1 MVPACLVVEHQTR
14 VHDALFVLSEGL
26 PAIPAKLIRKIQKS
40 GFVDMAELLRD
51 NMEVCRR
58 EEGTPKPSRR
68 AIPDLLSWVT
78 CFGAYA
84 SVVTEKQPERVK
96 SQAYDSMS
104 TNNSKVVWSQ
114 LNSSLYATSFLAN
127 QNQRGRTCP
136 HCMETDHATLNCAQ
150 PLQRLHPRGGIL
162 DQGTQRGGRDVGGIR
177 PVSTG
182 TMASAPLRTV
192 GSGMFVLHVGSPPIL
207 TSSARG

>member
-1 MVPACLVVEHQTR
+1 
-14 VHDALFVLSEGL
+14 
-26 PAIPAKLIRKIQKS
+26 
-40 GFVDMAELLRD
+40 MAELLRD

-68 AIPDLLSWVT
+68 AVPDLLSWVT

-96 SQAYDSMS
+96 ELWANQTLIVREARRCGGKGWQAYDSMFRQQAA
-104 TNNSKVVWSQ
+104 NNSKVVWSQ

-136 HCMETDHATLNCAQ
+136 HCMETDHAAQNCALA
-150 PLQRLHPRGGIL
+150 PP
-162 DQGTQRGGRDVGGIR
+162 TPPSTGRDSR
-177 PVSTG
+177 PRYSERGERRRRDPASSVK
-182 TMASAPLRTV
+182 MACFDWNDGKCSSLYCR
-192 GSGMFVLHVGSPPIL
+192 FRHVCATCGVTTHTDL
-207 TSSARG
+207 KCSARPTDRDMAKE